1 MPTVGF
7 DALETGMAIARDRAA
22 ALSIDAAKAR
32 APGFRPFDVAAE
44 PAGESGIAERVVTAK
59 PLGASGAIEY
69 AMGATAENSIRF
81 RALADQERA
90 MLREFRT
97 VTDEARR

>member
-1 MPTVGF
+1 MPSVGF
-7 DALETGMAIARDRAA
+7 DALESGMAIARDRAA
-22 ALSIDAAKAR
+22 ALSIDAALAR
-32 APGFRPFDVAAE
+32 TPRFRPFDVAAE
-44 PAGESGIAERVVTAK
+44 PDGADAVAERVVEAK
-59 PLGASGAIEY
+59 PAGASGAIEY

-97 VTDEARR
+97 VTDEARK